1 MKYDLQRRETYV
13 LHRVNAA
20 LTRLIQAES
29 DGEITRANKWVRAW
43 FQQRH
48 ALLAIRRRG
57 ESLTRLHS
65 GGEAQ
70 GLDARW
76 Q

>member
-1 MKYDLQRRETYV
+1 MNRDFHRSETYV

-43 FQQRH
+43 FKHRH
-48 ALLAIRRRG
+48 ALLASNRP
-57 ESLTRLHS
+57 
-65 GGEAQ
+65 
-70 GLDARW
+70 LDNKSDPAG
-76 Q
+76 QAGSIAT

>member
-1 MKYDLQRRETYV
+1 MKHDLQRRETYV

-43 FQQRH
+43 FQRRH
-48 ALLAIRRRG
+48 ALLASRRRV
-57 ESLTRLHS
+57 
-65 GGEAQ
+65 
-70 GLDARW
+70 
-76 Q
+76 